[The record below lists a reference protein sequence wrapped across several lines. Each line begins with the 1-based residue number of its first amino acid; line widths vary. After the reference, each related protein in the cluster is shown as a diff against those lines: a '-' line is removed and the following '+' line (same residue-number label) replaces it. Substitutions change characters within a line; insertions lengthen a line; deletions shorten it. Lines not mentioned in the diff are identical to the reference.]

1 MIRKLLAT
9 TAVATLISTGA
20 MAQTTTV
27 PAENAQPGVTV
38 QDPAMQNQAA
48 TQNQMVVQAAGNL
61 ASNIIGETVYNSAA
75 DGAESIGEV
84 NDIVIGAD
92 GNIEALIIGVGGFLG
107 IGQKDVAIE
116 YDLAEWVE
124 RDGDRWIVV
133 PTTTDALKAQPDFDR
148 LAYQPTP
155 AGTVVGETRPATAQ
169 DLAVAPADGTAAA
182 PATDGQATTMAPA
195 DGTTA
200 APATDGQAMA
210 PAAGTDD
217 TRTAAIDRSTL
228 QPLAAE
234 ELTADNLI
242 GTTVYGVN
250 DENVGE
256 VGDLVLSQ
264 DGQIDAV
271 LLDVGGFLGIGE
283 KEVAIGMDRLEF
295 MRDENG
301 NRYLYTPFTQEQ
313 LEAQP
318 EYDEATYANGRDQM
332 RMVVPN

>member
-27 PAENAQPGVTV
+27 PAENVQPGVTV
-38 QDPAMQNQAA
+38 QDPAMQNRDA
-48 TQNQMVVQAAGNL
+48 TQNQMVTQASGNL

-75 DGAESIGEV
+75 DGADNIGEV
-84 NDIVIGAD
+84 NDIVIGAE

-107 IGQKDVAIE
+107 LGQKDVAIE

-133 PTTTDALKAQPDFDR
+133 ETTKEALEAQPDFDR

-155 AGTVVGETRPATAQ
+155 AGTVVSETQPATAQ
-169 DLAVAPADGTAAA
+169 DLATA
-182 PATDGQATTMAPA
+182 PATDDRTTTMAPA
-195 DGTTA
+195 G
-200 APATDGQAMA
+200 
-210 PAAGTDD
+210 GTDD
-217 TRTAAIDRSTL
+217 TRTAAIDRTTL

-234 ELTADNLI
+234 ELTAENLI

-250 DENVGE
+250 EENVGE

-264 DGQIDAV
+264 DGRIDAII
-271 LLDVGGFLGIGE
+271 LDVGGFLGIGE

-301 NRYLYTPFTQEQ
+301 DRYLYTPFTQEQ

-318 EYDEATYANGRDQM
+318 EYDETTYAEGRDQM

>member
-9 TAVATLISTGA
+9 TAVAALISTGA
-20 MAQTTTV
+20 MAQTTV
-27 PAENAQPGVTV
+27 PAETVQPGVTV
-38 QDPAMQNQAA
+38 QDPAMQNQTA
-48 TQNQMVVQAAGNL
+48 TQNQMVTHAAGNL

-182 PATDGQATTMAPA
+182 PADGTAPLADGQATTAAPLTDGQATTA
-195 DGTTA
+195 
-200 APATDGQAMA
+200 A

-228 QPLAAE
+228 QPLGAE
-234 ELTADNLI
+234 ELTAENLI

-250 DENVGE
+250 EENVGE

-271 LLDVGGFLGIGE
+271 ILDVGGFLGIGE
-283 KEVAIGMDRLEF
+283 KEVAIGMDRLEV

-318 EYDEATYANGRDQM
+318 EYNETTYAEGRDQM
-332 RMVVPN
+332 RLVVPN